1 MSMISM
7 EIAEDLWT
15 PRILS
20 FTFLLLSFLFW
31 APFVHHLFPQ
41 NFIKVHEVDFHQVDL
56 MKVHEVDLYE
66 VDLHEVDL

>member
-7 EIAEDLWT
+7 EIRTRGYREYRHLHFYFY
-15 PRILS
+15 LS
-20 FTFLLLSFLFW
+20 FFGHLLFIIFY
-31 APFVHHLFPQ
+31 HKI
-41 NFIKVHEVDFHQVDL
+41 IKVHEVDFHQVDL